1 MGNKNGYFEGKKMI
15 RKEKGENCV
24 KNEDKGLKIA
34 PFKVINN
41 FRFAKPSHLCTTG
54 VGNKLGKAKYWGK

>member
-1 MGNKNGYFEGKKMI
+1 MGNKNGYFEGKKGI

-41 FRFAKPSHLCTTG
+41 FRFAQPSHLYTG
-54 VGNKLGKAKYWGK
+54 GGGGRKSS